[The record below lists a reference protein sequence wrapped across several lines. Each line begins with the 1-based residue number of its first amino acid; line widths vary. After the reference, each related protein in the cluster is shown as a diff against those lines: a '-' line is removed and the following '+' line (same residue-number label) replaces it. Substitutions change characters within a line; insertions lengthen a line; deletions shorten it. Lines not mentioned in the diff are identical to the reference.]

1 MDRNDDWYRHLRD
14 FILLLLWTKV
24 LCVKRFCSE
33 FYASRGKTP
42 CSSTLLFSLACLVL
56 LASITVAFVTLQ
68 RVLATSGLT
77 KLAVLGSGEQ
87 RKTAAVFSRFCQ
99 FLGHCLSYGSWWRKW
114 WLPFLDS
121 FGKCR
126 VWVLRRLTSRNPPP
140 PVALWLDYPM
150 FIIFLINVGA
160 RERGRHLTVS
170 WNNNLLF
177 ILAYTIFLIR
187 IVSLCMSLT
196 ISITSSHSLSPC
208 TVRLWYATPIFLVA
222 PMATLM
228 KKIQGALDL

>member
-1 MDRNDDWYRHLRD
+1 MDRNDDWYGHLRD
-14 FILLLLWTKV
+14 FILLPLWTKV

-56 LASITVAFVTLQ
+56 LASIIVAFVTMQ
-68 RVLATSGLT
+68 RVLATSDLT
-77 KLAVLGSGEQ
+77 KLAVLRSGEQ

-99 FLGHCLSYGSWWRKW
+99 FLSHCLSYGSWWRKW

-121 FGKCR
+121 FGKCL
-126 VWVLRRLTSRNPPP
+126 VWVLQRLTSRHPPC
-140 PVALWLDYPM
+140 PM

-208 TVRLWYATPIFLVA
+208 TVQLWYATPIFLVA
-222 PMATLM
+222 PMATPM